1 MNQIQ
6 LLDTLVWVWLG
17 LALLSTI
24 YVAWDAFTRNPEL
37 KVMRLGW
44 VLVTLYMGPVALA
57 LYVLTCREPASG
69 THQEF
74 IQPLW
79 KQGIGSTVHCVAGDA
94 TGIVVAAAIT
104 ALLGLPMGIDLI
116 IEYFFGFA
124 FGLLIFQALF
134 MRDMLGGS
142 YAKAVRKSF
151 LPEWLSMNIMM
162 AGMFPTMMVFMMGRD
177 MRAMQPEQPLFWAVM
192 SLAVIVGF
200 LVAFPLNV
208 WLVATNLKHGMGT
221 VRALG
226 HGGHSM
232 EAERKQEGP
241 ARPAPKPQPAPQME
255 GM

>member
-6 LLDTLVWVWLG
+6 LIDTVVWIWLG
-17 LALLSTI
+17 MALLSTA
-24 YVAWDAFTRNPEL
+24 YVAWDAFTHNPEL
-37 KVMRLGW
+37 KVMRWGW
-44 VLVTLYMGPVALA
+44 VLVTLYMGPIALA
-57 LYVLTCREPASG
+57 LYVLSCREPAPG
-69 THQEF
+69 THEAF

-94 TGIVVAAAIT
+94 TGIITAAAIT

-116 IEYFFGFA
+116 IEYVFGFA

-134 MRDMLGGS
+134 MKDMLGGS

-151 LPEWLSMNIMM
+151 LPEWLSMNVMM

-192 SLAVIVGF
+192 SLAVVVGF
-200 LVAFPLNV
+200 FVAFPLNV
-208 WLVATNLKHGMGT
+208 WLVAVNLKHGMGT

-226 HGGHSM
+226 HGGHSL
-232 EAERKQEGP
+232 EAEKKRERSPGP
-241 ARPAPKPQPAPQME
+241 QPLPQPASQME

>member
-6 LLDTLVWVWLG
+6 FIDTLVWTWLI
-17 LALLSTI
+17 LALLSTL

-57 LYVLTCREPASG
+57 LYVLTCREPSPG
-69 THQEF
+69 THETF

-94 TGIVVAAAIT
+94 TGIVAAAAIT

-142 YAKAVRKSF
+142 YTKAVRKSF
-151 LPEWLSMNIMM
+151 LPEWLSMNVMM

-200 LVAFPLNV
+200 FVAYPLNV
-208 WLVATNLKHGMGT
+208 WLVAVNLKHGMGT

-226 HGGHSM
+226 HGGHSL
-232 EAERKQEGP
+232 EAEKQRESGP
-241 ARPAPKPQPAPQME
+241 SPQAAPQPASQM
-255 GM
+255 